1 MSTRNYES
9 SHYIDI
15 HKLRKNA
22 AKATG
27 FHHHFS
33 KKKMRA
39 PPAAA
44 EEVIQEHEE
53 EETMKKVCQET
64 RLDDLSERIPP
75 LATLLSEMT
84 ANNDVSTREIA
95 DELAME
101 LEVWKLRLEEAIE
114 EFEIDTAACTRSEQQ
129 LERLGELNEL
139 LCSSIEAH
147 NKRPKSASP
156 APAASETE
164 LIRFSSFAGGELGSS
179 AVEPTSLVVAVDAI
193 VDPFQSR
200 FDPFGVGEQDAR
212 SKVVSPCHQGE
223 AQQQTQQ
230 TQQTQQMQQMQQMQ
244 QTQMQVAAPAT
255 GFTDPFAPYREQD
268 PFMHAQQ
275 MQQMLPQRAQQM
287 QQMQPQPAQQMQ
299 QMQVQQALS
308 VQKKEPKKA
317 FQVSQFDPFAP
328 IQQSA

>member
-9 SHYIDI
+9 SNFIDL
-15 HKLRKNA
+15 HKLRKKA

-27 FHHHFS
+27 CHHQFS

-75 LATLLSEMT
+75 LAALLSEMT
-84 ANNDVSTREIA
+84 ANNDAGTRDIA
-95 DELAME
+95 DELATE
-101 LEVWKLRLEEAIE
+101 LQVWKLRLEEAIA

-139 LCSSIEAH
+139 VRSTIKAH
-147 NKRPKSASP
+147 NKRPH
-156 APAASETE
+156 AAALSENE
-164 LIRFSSFAGGELGSS
+164 LIRFSSFAGGNEPASS
-179 AVEPTSLVVAVDAI
+179 AVEPTSSAVAVDAV
-193 VDPFQSR
+193 VDPFQSS
-200 FDPFGVGEQDAR
+200 FDPFGVGEQDAK
-212 SKVVSPCHQGE
+212 SKVMSLYHQGD
-223 AQQQTQQ
+223 AQQQQTQQ
-230 TQQTQQMQQMQQMQ
+230 IQQIQ
-244 QTQMQVAAPAT
+244 QMQVAVPAT
-255 GFTDPFAPYREQD
+255 GFTDPFAPYHAQD
-268 PFMHAQQ
+268 PFVPVQQ
-275 MQQMLPQRAQQM
+275 MQQI
-287 QQMQPQPAQQMQ
+287 QPQPAQQMQ
-299 QMQVQQALS
+299 PMQMQMQQQALS
-308 VQKKEPKKA
+308 VQKEPKA

>member
-9 SHYIDI
+9 SNFIDL
-15 HKLRKNA
+15 HKLRKKA

-27 FHHHFS
+27 CHHQFS

-75 LATLLSEMT
+75 LAALLSEMT
-84 ANNDVSTREIA
+84 ANNDVGTRDIA
-95 DELAME
+95 DELATE
-101 LEVWKLRLEEAIE
+101 LQVWKLRLEEAIA

-139 LCSSIEAH
+139 VRSTIKAH
-147 NKRPKSASP
+147 NKRPKSA
-156 APAASETE
+156 APQAAASENE
-164 LIRFSSFAGGELGSS
+164 LIRFSSFAGRNEPASS
-179 AVEPTSLVVAVDAI
+179 AVEPSSSAVAVDAV
-193 VDPFQSR
+193 VDPFQSS
-200 FDPFGVGEQDAR
+200 FDPFGVGEQDAK
-212 SKVVSPCHQGE
+212 SKVMSLYHQGD
-223 AQQQTQQ
+223 AQQQQQTQQ
-230 TQQTQQMQQMQQMQ
+230 IQQIQ
-244 QTQMQVAAPAT
+244 QMQVAAPAT
-255 GFTDPFAPYREQD
+255 GFTDPFAPYHAQD
-268 PFMHAQQ
+268 PFMPVQQ
-275 MQQMLPQRAQQM
+275 MQQI
-287 QQMQPQPAQQMQ
+287 QPQPAQQMQ
-299 QMQVQQALS
+299 PMQMQMQQQALS
-308 VQKKEPKKA
+308 VQKKEPKA

>member
-9 SHYIDI
+9 SHFVDI
-15 HKLRKNA
+15 HKLRKKA

-27 FHHHFS
+27 CHHQFS

-75 LATLLSEMT
+75 LAALLSEMT
-84 ANNDVSTREIA
+84 ANNDAGTRDIA
-95 DELAME
+95 DELATE
-101 LEVWKLRLEEAIE
+101 LQVWKLRLEEAIA

-139 LCSSIEAH
+139 VRSTAKAH
-147 NKRPKSASP
+147 NKRPTIK
-156 APAASETE
+156 APQAAASESE
-164 LIRFSSFAGGELGSS
+164 LIRFSSFAGGNEPASS
-179 AVEPTSLVVAVDAI
+179 AVEPTSSAVAVDAV
-193 VDPFQSR
+193 VDPFQSS
-200 FDPFGVGEQDAR
+200 FDPFGVGEQDAK
-212 SKVVSPCHQGE
+212 SKVMSLYHQGD
-223 AQQQTQQ
+223 AQTRQIQQIQ
-230 TQQTQQMQQMQQMQ
+230 
-244 QTQMQVAAPAT
+244 QMQVAAPAT
-255 GFTDPFAPYREQD
+255 GFTDPFAPYHAQD
-268 PFMHAQQ
+268 PFVPVQQ
-275 MQQMLPQRAQQM
+275 MQQI
-287 QQMQPQPAQQMQ
+287 QPQPAQQMQ
-299 QMQVQQALS
+299 PMQMQMQQQALS
-308 VQKKEPKKA
+308 VQKKEPKA

>member
-9 SHYIDI
+9 SNFIDL
-15 HKLRKNA
+15 HKLRKKA

-27 FHHHFS
+27 CHHQFS

-84 ANNDVSTREIA
+84 ANNDAGTREIA
-95 DELAME
+95 DELATE
-101 LEVWKLRLEEAIE
+101 LQVWKLRLEEAIA

-129 LERLGELNEL
+129 LERLSELNEL
-139 LCSSIEAH
+139 VRSTIKAH
-147 NKRPKSASP
+147 NKRPKSA
-156 APAASETE
+156 APLAAASENE
-164 LIRFSSFAGGELGSS
+164 LIRFSSQEPASS
-179 AVEPTSLVVAVDAI
+179 AVEPTSSAVAVDAV
-193 VDPFQSR
+193 VDPFQSS
-200 FDPFGVGEQDAR
+200 FDPFGVGEQDAK
-212 SKVVSPCHQGE
+212 SKVMSLYHQGDP
-223 AQQQTQQ
+223 QQQPTQPI
-230 TQQTQQMQQMQQMQ
+230 QQM
-244 QTQMQVAAPAT
+244 QMQVAAPPT
-255 GFTDPFAPYREQD
+255 GFTDPFAPYHAQD
-268 PFMHAQQ
+268 PFM
-275 MQQMLPQRAQQM
+275 PAQQM
-287 QQMQPQPAQQMQ
+287 QQMQPQPAQRMQLMQMQ
-299 QMQVQQALS
+299 MQMQQQALS
-308 VQKKEPKKA
+308 VQKKEPKA